1 MDMKHLK
8 SPVLTM
14 TGSAFMTFLEILPSL
29 LLFEIVYKLLCSL
42 IFRPILSGIT
52 QGALTLSG
60 HEMVFNGDIA
70 GFFMNIPGILGTI
83 LLGMIAAFLAY
94 FEYAVI
100 ILMIYYR
107 YTDASASL
115 ADSMKMA
122 LTTFKSLK
130 SFGFIGFVLYSLGLL
145 PLLGLGFAPS
155 IHPDGEIPNFITGE
169 LYKSL
174 PGSILMVFFYIIM
187 YLLFFCAIFVLP
199 IMVLRRR
206 KFGRS
211 FRFSLSILLSARLR
225 NIIPLLLVILLWCVL
240 LLYPGVIPTYYAGI
254 SDASLAEI
262 LGNFFFSWKS
272 ILHFLLGE
280 GLQIC
285 LTLLIFTFL
294 VATYILCSGKV
305 SLNEQAVPSIEQKL
319 QKTHGILSCIYS
331 FFKRISLFLAGKIQ
345 GLSVYQKH
353 KKSIWA
359 VTFALLFLIVFGI
372 LYSQPNSY
380 DRIVIG
386 HRGSQHGAEN
396 TLQAIKGAVDAN
408 ADYAEVDI
416 LLSKDGIPMVIH
428 DDNLKRL
435 TGENVNIYDLTAAQ
449 LSKLTVKQNKKT
461 GRIST
466 LDQVIDY
473 SRGKIDLLIELKL
486 HGHEKTNIVKAVTR
500 VVEENHFQ
508 KNCEI
513 MSLEYDLVKILK
525 THYPEYTAGYCV
537 FGNLG
542 AARLNAL
549 RELNVDFLVIE
560 ESMASNNFIAQCS
573 KAWLPVYIW
582 TVNTSQSMESC
593 LKMGAAGIITDHP
606 KEARTAVDAF
616 SNQK

>member
-1 MDMKHLK
+1 M
-8 SPVLTM
+8 
-14 TGSAFMTFLEILPSL
+14 
-29 LLFEIVYKLLCSL
+29 
-42 IFRPILSGIT
+42 
-52 QGALTLSG
+52 
-60 HEMVFNGDIA
+60 
-70 GFFMNIPGILGTI
+70 
-83 LLGMIAAFLAY
+83 
-94 FEYAVI
+94 
-100 ILMIYYR
+100 
-107 YTDASASL
+107 
-115 ADSMKMA
+115 
-122 LTTFKSLK
+122 
-130 SFGFIGFVLYSLGLL
+130 
-145 PLLGLGFAPS
+145 
-155 IHPDGEIPNFITGE
+155 
-169 LYKSL
+169 
-174 PGSILMVFFYIIM
+174 
-187 YLLFFCAIFVLP
+187 
-199 IMVLRRR
+199 
-206 KFGRS
+206 
-211 FRFSLSILLSARLR
+211 
-225 NIIPLLLVILLWCVL
+225 
-240 LLYPGVIPTYYAGI
+240 
-254 SDASLAEI
+254 
-262 LGNFFFSWKS
+262 
-272 ILHFLLGE
+272 
-280 GLQIC
+280 
-285 LTLLIFTFL
+285 
-294 VATYILCSGKV
+294 
-305 SLNEQAVPSIEQKL
+305 
-319 QKTHGILSCIYS
+319 
-331 FFKRISLFLAGKIQ
+331 
-345 GLSVYQKH
+345 
-353 KKSIWA
+353 
-359 VTFALLFLIVFGI
+359 
-372 LYSQPNSY
+372 
-380 DRIVIG
+380 IG